1 MILAL
6 FEVSYIKNS
15 DTLLAIRRARTRLAL
30 ASSFV
35 LASSTDREGSVTCIA
50 PTGVI
55 VSTTNETSTDAFDSS
70 GMTKEQ
76 CMALVHA
83 MDEDAGNGQEHRKHP
98 EMSEFVFTHLD
109 QDNSGRVEFI
119 EFEKLLLL
127 CHCCDKLSRDRLL
140 AHTATVA
147 RADLMKADAQ
157 AMLTYNYEWSRKQ
170 QHLLEETV
178 VCQEKTIGDAHVDT
192 EAYLNHLNQS
202 FRICGRWE
210 SQQLDNIAVIVGIV
224 YFWAMALGATAWV
237 GVGFNL
243 VYCFEVIIRIH
254 SMKSLSQFCNDPRG
268 RKYALQNKVTLYCTM
283 VGMFGTIM
291 VIHQKCSVI
300 TDQEQLWQAIQLAPL
315 LRIFVTNSQFCQI
328 VRALLSGLERIR
340 PFIALFI
347 TVFYTFCML
356 AHYAFK
362 DLDMRHGDVFSKEL
376 NFSTF
381 GTVALRCSR
390 PPLTF

>member
-6 FEVSYIKNS
+6 FEASYTKNS
-15 DTLLAIRRARTRLAL
+15 DTLLAKRRARTRLAL

-35 LASSTDREGSVTCIA
+35 LASSTDPEHSTARESG
-50 PTGVI
+50 
-55 VSTTNETSTDAFDSS
+55 TDAFDSS
-70 GMTKEQ
+70 GMSKEQ
-76 CMALVHA
+76 CVSLVHA
-83 MDEDAGNGQEHRKHP
+83 MDEDAGQEHRKHP

-109 QDNSGRVEFI
+109 QDYSGRVEFI

-140 AHTATVA
+140 AHKATIA
-147 RADLMKADAQ
+147 CADLMKADAP
-157 AMLTYNYEWSRKQ
+157 AMLTYELSSKQ

-178 VCQEKTIGDAHVDT
+178 VCQEKTIADAHVDT
-192 EAYLNHLNQS
+192 EAYLNHLNRS

-224 YFWAMALGATAWV
+224 YFWAIALGATSWV

-268 RKYALQNKVTLYCTM
+268 RKHALQNKLSFGCTM

-291 VIHQKCSVI
+291 VILQKCSVTI
-300 TDQEQLWQAIQLAPL
+300 DHERLWQAIQLAPL
-315 LRIFVTNSQFCQI
+315 LRIFVTNSQFRHI
-328 VRALLSGLERIR
+328 VRALLSGLNRIR

-356 AHYAFK
+356 AYYAFK
-362 DLDMRHGDVFSKEL
+362 DLDMHHGDVFSKQL

-381 GTVALRCSR
+381 GDSCLAMFQATSLILMR
-390 PPLTF
+390 